1 VPGKNSLRALVSEAL
16 PPDLGGKAVGAGDPG
31 ISTFITVAVVDG
43 PVLKLGEGLA
53 THVLQSYGR
62 HIDALEARIK
72 EPRLVCAQRM
82 SMARRI
88 TRLRRGAKNTV
99 KQAAHEYALLIAAR
113 FKVFFLPHFRVSEM
127 VVGSPLGKKVTRK
140 MPSICHGVV
149 RRLLMEKAAVNSCR
163 EVFVRGMLVWQFLLV
178 YCAVD
183 NVCSLVTT
191 AVHVVTDRRGVDDE
205 DLLQLR
211 AREPPRGCSLRVLL
225 PLLWPHRGPGR
236 AGGGEHPGTW
246 SQRAP

>member
-1 VPGKNSLRALVSEAL
+1 LHQVPGKNSLRALVSEAL
-16 PPDLGGKAVGAGDPG
+16 TLPPGLGGKAVGAGDPG
-31 ISTFITVAVVDG
+31 ISTFMTVAVVDG

-72 EPRLVCAQRM
+72 DPRLVCAQRM

-88 TRLRRGAKNTV
+88 TRLRRGAKNSV

-140 MPSICHGVV
+140 MLSICHGEF
-149 RRLLMEKAAVNSCR
+149 RNLLVQKAALYGCQVIS
-163 EVFVRGMLVWQFLLV
+163 VRLHVCLVKSWQ
-178 YCAVD
+178 
-183 NVCSLVTT
+183 
-191 AVHVVTDRRGVDDE
+191 G
-205 DLLQLR
+205 Q
-211 AREPPRGCSLRVLL
+211 PRGLENQALGWLNIKNIDQLNIAGFDPVLPATLPILEKLKSLKVF
-225 PLLWPHRGPGR
+225 
-236 AGGGEHPGTW
+236 
-246 SQRAP
+246 

>member
-1 VPGKNSLRALVSEAL
+1 MPACLLACLLACHACLLVCLLQEPGKNSLRALVSEALEL

-31 ISTFITVAVVDG
+31 ISTFMTVAVVDG

-72 EPRLVCAQRM
+72 DPRLVCAQRM

-140 MPSICHGVV
+140 MLSICHGEF
-149 RRLLMEKAAVNSCR
+149 RNLLVQKAALYGCQVISVSLLCVCLPCLFACLAMFTCLLCCR
-163 EVFVRGMLVWQFLLV
+163 LCLHTADQLLLLLLITCCCCRRRPAPAAGM
-178 YCAVD
+178 
-183 NVCSLVTT
+183 
-191 AVHVVTDRRGVDDE
+191 
-205 DLLQLR
+205 
-211 AREPPRGCSLRVLL
+211 
-225 PLLWPHRGPGR
+225 
-236 AGGGEHPGTW
+236 
-246 SQRAP
+246 